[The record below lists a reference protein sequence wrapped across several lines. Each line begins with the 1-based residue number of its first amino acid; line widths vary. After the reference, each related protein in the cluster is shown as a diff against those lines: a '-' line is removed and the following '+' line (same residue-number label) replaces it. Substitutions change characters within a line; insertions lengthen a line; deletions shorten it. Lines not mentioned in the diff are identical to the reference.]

1 MVIFFPGKG
10 GARLPELYEQYAKP
24 VYRFLLRLT
33 GNVHQA
39 EDLLQ
44 ETFCQAF
51 THIGQ
56 FEGRSSLYTWLCRIG
71 KNAWLREC
79 RRRSRYADT
88 AWEDL
93 PLADPGP
100 TPEET
105 VLRRET
111 LRQIQ
116 QAVLRLEDP
125 YKEVFILHIYGD
137 LKLKD
142 IAALNGKSESWA
154 RVTYHRARQQIL
166 MEVSAYETEL

>member
-1 MVIFFPGKG
+1 MVLSFRKG
-10 GARLPELYEQYAKP
+10 GVRLDLYEQYEKP

-33 GNVHQA
+33 GNTHQA

-51 THIGQ
+51 THISK

-71 KNAWLREC
+71 KNAWLKEC
-79 RRRSRYADT
+79 SRRSRYADT

-93 PLADPGP
+93 ALADPGP

-105 VLRRET
+105 VIRKET
-111 LRQIQ
+111 LRRVQK
-116 QAVLRLEDP
+116 AVLALEEP

-137 LKLKD
+137 LKLKE

-154 RVTYHRARQQIL
+154 RVTYHRARQRIIE
-166 MEVSAYETEL
+166 EVHDETEL

>member
-1 MVIFFPGKG
+1 MVRSFQKKG
-10 GARLPELYEQYAKP
+10 GARLDIYDQYAKP

-33 GNVHQA
+33 GNAHQA

-44 ETFCQAF
+44 ETFCQAL
-51 THIGQ
+51 THISR

-71 KNAWLREC
+71 KNAWLKEC
-79 RRRSRYADT
+79 SRRSHYVDT

-100 TPEET
+100 TPEEA
-105 VLRRET
+105 VLRKET
-111 LRQIQ
+111 LRRIQ
-116 QAVLRLEDP
+116 KAVLKLEEP

-154 RVTYHRARQQIL
+154 RVTYHRARNKIAK
-166 MEVSAYETEL
+166 EVSDDEAEL